1 MATLTK
7 HDLIIRISK
16 ETGLVQRQV
25 LDLVQKTLDSITD
38 ALAKGDV
45 KAGVRTAVKTVLRKR
60 GVKPEHLKAL
70 TRQVIIQAEA
80 MFKEWPLAA

>member
-1 MATLTK
+1 MATLTQ